1 MRLFEYKTFSNEII
15 SRIKQINDHFPFEIK
30 VTREY
35 IIPEMSMS
43 RGRFACHFLLTFQQL
58 SDQFP

>member
-15 SRIKQINDHFPFEIK
+15 SRIKQIDDYFPFEIK

-35 IIPEMSMS
+35 IIPEM
-43 RGRFACHFLLTFQQL
+43 C
-58 SDQFP
+58 